1 MIHLFE
7 KGFKYVASFLYQHVI
22 QTIESED
29 YHHVAENYIN
39 VFFGYGLFE
48 PTLKKLLPSVG
59 FWSINSRNEL
69 WGVLI
74 FVNM

>member
-29 YHHVAENYIN
+29 YHQVAENYIY

-48 PTLKKLLPSVG
+48 PTLKKNNCCQALVFGPVIQG
-59 FWSINSRNEL
+59 TNSE
-69 WGVLI
+69 GS
-74 FVNM
+74 